1 MKIDEQM
8 LDIIE
13 KATARVWLLDITDD
27 FGNPKNY
34 SKECVGQMVRNEV
47 QNIVEEISNNGYNK
61 HN

>member
-1 MKIDEQM
+1 M